1 MKKRIIFFL
10 LFIAFSS
17 GFAQDLPD
25 RKAPLVNDF
34 ADVLTDKEEALLE
47 RKLEAYNQS
56 ASATIELV
64 TISRLEYYDVNEY
77 AEMLAKKWR
86 LDKRGV
92 TILLLADIQDRRYGI
107 FKTKEMST
115 LITDDIAIR
124 IEDKFIKP
132 NFRDELYFDGLD
144 QASNTIM
151 DIVSGRYKPEDLK
164 TDHSGNLFI
173 IIFFLFLFLF
183 IFFPAMQYKSLKKA
197 HIGTKDMSFTTKLI
211 LMNSFGAPS
220 KAGYDDFTKSKG
232 KFAGRAYGGFVSG
245 GGGATGTW

>member
-1 MKKRIIFFL
+1 MKKHFIFFV
-10 LFIAFSS
+10 LFLSLSNVFS
-17 GFAQDLPD
+17 QDLPE

-47 RKLEAYNQS
+47 RKLEAYNRS

-64 TISRLEYYDVNEY
+64 TIPRLEYYDVNEY

-107 FKTKEMST
+107 FKTKEMAT

-132 NFRDELYFDGLD
+132 HFRDEQYFEGLD

-151 DIVSGRYKPEDLK
+151 DIVSGRFKTDDLK
-164 TDHSGNLFI
+164 TDHNGNIFI
-173 IIFFLFLFLF
+173 LIFFIFIFVFL
-183 IFFPAMQYKSLKKA
+183 FFPAIQYKSVKKS
-197 HIGTKDMSFTTKLI
+197 HIGTKNMSFQTKLV

-232 KFAGRAYGGFVSG
+232 KFAGRAYGGFVTG

>member
-1 MKKRIIFFL
+1 ML
-10 LFIAFSS
+10 DAFS
-17 GFAQDLPD
+17 QELPD
-25 RKAPLVNDF
+25 RKAPLINDF

-47 RKLEAYNQS
+47 RKLEAYNTS
-56 ASATIELV
+56 AAVTIELV
-64 TISRLEYYDVNEY
+64 TIPRLEYYDANEY

-107 FKTKEMST
+107 FKTAEMST

-132 NFRDELYFDGLD
+132 HFRDGMYYEGLD

-151 DIVSGRYKPEDLK
+151 DIVAGRYKPDDLR

-173 IIFFLFLFLF
+173 MILFLFLFLF
-183 IFFPAMQYKSLKKA
+183 VFFPALRYKSIDKS
-197 HIGTKDMSFTTKLI
+197 HIGTKGMSFQTKLV

-220 KAGYDDFTKSKG
+220 KAGYDDFSKSTG
-232 KFAGRAYGGFVSG
+232 KFSGRAYGGFVSG
-245 GGGATGTW
+245 GGGAFGAW